1 MRLSDNSEL
10 EILALSVFNHIIT
23 NINQLSAAITRLYRQ
38 LEAAQ

>member
-10 EILALSVFNHIIT
+10 EILALSGFNRTIT
-23 NINQLSAAITRLYRQ
+23 NISQLKAAITRFYRQ